1 MPMKFSN
8 FASRFTRDSGIVRLM
23 EDLGEAMNGGGKF
36 LMLGG
41 GNPAHIPA
49 VQAYF
54 QQRLQW
60 LLDHPQEFAETLGNY
75 DAPKGEKRFIESVAG
90 FFRRHYQWEIGP
102 ENIVLTAGS
111 QSGFFMLF
119 NAFAGL
125 YPDGI
130 SKRILFPMVPE
141 YIGYADV
148 GLTDDLFTAVKP
160 DIETSSDR
168 TFKYHVAFENLPVDR
183 RIGAICVS
191 RPTNPTGNVLTDEE
205 IQRLHGLAQQL
216 QIPFIIDNAYGMP
229 FPNIIFTRATLPWS
243 EQTILCFSLSKF
255 GLPGVRTGIIL
266 APAEVAAAIARMN
279 GIINLALGSIGP
291 ALALEMFNT
300 GKVLDLSNEWIKP
313 YYQSRVQH
321 AIALLHRE
329 LAGVDY
335 FIHKTEGA
343 FFLWL
348 WFPGL
353 PATCQTLY
361 ERLKHR
367 GVLILPGHYFFPGM
381 QEDWRHMHEC
391 IRISYAMDEATV
403 TAGIRIIAEEVRR
416 AYQATAD
423 R

>member
-1 MPMKFSN
+1 MQFSN
-8 FASRFTRDSGIVRLM
+8 FAERFTRDSGIVRLM
-23 EDLGEAMNGGGKF
+23 EDLGEAMTGGDKF

-75 DAPKGEKRFIESVAG
+75 DAPKGEKRFIEAVAG
-90 FFRRHYQWEIGP
+90 FFRRHYRWDIGP

-125 YPDGI
+125 YPDGS

-148 GLTDDLFTAVKP
+148 GLADDMFTAVKP

-168 TFKYHVAFENLPVDR
+168 TFKYHVAFEHLPVDGN
-183 RIGAICVS
+183 IGAICVS
-191 RPTNPTGNVLTDEE
+191 RPTNPTGNVLTDAE
-205 IQRLHGLAQQL
+205 IHRLHELARQL
-216 QIPFIIDNAYGMP
+216 RIPFIIDNAYGMP
-229 FPNIIFTRATLPWS
+229 FPNILFTRATLPRS

-255 GLPGVRTGIIL
+255 GLPAVRTGIIL
-266 APAEVAAAIARMN
+266 APAAVAAAIARMN
-279 GIINLALGSIGP
+279 GVINLALGSIGP
-291 ALALEMFNT
+291 ALALEMFST
-300 GKVLDLSNEWIKP
+300 GKVLDLSNERIKP
-313 YYQSRVQH
+313 YYQAKAQH
-321 AIALLHRE
+321 AIALLHQE

-353 PATCQTLY
+353 PVTSQTLY

-367 GVLILPGHYFFPGM
+367 GVLILPGHYFFPGL

-403 TAGIRIIAEEVRR
+403 AAGIRIIAEEVRR
-416 AYQATAD
+416 AYQSTAKG
-423 R
+423 